1 MENMR
6 PVQTDC
12 EDDVWRAQPQA
23 SVSLQSVQHGTALD
37 PRVLDAML
45 PYFTYYY
52 GNPHSRT
59 HQYGWESEA
68 AMEEARTRVADLI
81 GADSKEIVFTSGA
94 TESNNISVKGVARFY
109 ASKKRHV
116 ITTQTE
122 HKCVLDSCRQ
132 MEAEGLEVTYLPV
145 QENNLVDLELL
156 ESSIRPDTSLV
167 SVMTLNNEIGV
178 KIPLNVNKMNI
189 DLMFIS
195 GHK

>member
-1 MENMR
+1 M
-6 PVQTDC
+6 T
-12 EDDVWRAQPQA
+12 
-23 SVSLQSVQHGTALD
+23 
-37 PRVLDAML
+37 
-45 PYFTYYY
+45 
-52 GNPHSRT
+52 
-59 HQYGWESEA
+59 
-68 AMEEARTRVADLI
+68 
-81 GADSKEIVFTSGA
+81 K
-94 TESNNISVKGVARFY
+94 ARFY